1 MTLSSERD
9 RGDAIRT
16 VLRFTMRNWRSERR
30 LAWTVGLA
38 ITAATLADIFVPFFA
53 GRLVDAV
60 ARTDL
65 SRDDALGQGLRAL
78 GAMAA
83 LGFVFLV
90 FRHWA
95 WASVVPMTL
104 GIMRR
109 VSEGAFGR
117 VQRFSTDWH
126 ANSFSGSVVR
136 QITRGMWALDLL
148 HDVLLLALLPSA
160 VVLVGTVALM
170 ALQWPLM
177 GLVMALGAV
186 AYVSMTVLLS
196 VRYVAPAS
204 RVSNKMD
211 TRVGGVLA
219 DALACNAV
227 VKAFGAERREDERL
241 SGALGEWQRETRRTW
256 MRHTWSG
263 TVQTTV
269 LWLVRV
275 SIAGVA
281 LWLWWRGQASP
292 GDITYVLTT
301 YFVVHGYLRDI
312 GMHVNNL
319 QKSVNEMEEL
329 VDLHDLVPEIADAA
343 DAKPLIVTGGEIR
356 FERVRFHY
364 GAHGTPLYDGLDVT
378 IRAGERV
385 GLVGHSG
392 SGKTTFV
399 KLVQRLHD
407 ISDGAIRIDGQ
418 SVAALTQESLR
429 RQIAIVPQESILFH
443 RTLRENIAYGRP
455 DATGQEIEAAAE
467 LAHAAEFIQRLPQ
480 GYETMVGE
488 RGVKLS
494 GGERQRVALARA
506 FLADAP
512 ILILDEATSAL
523 DSESERLIQEAM
535 ERLMVGRTALVIAH
549 RLSTVRALDR
559 ILVFERG
566 RIVEDGPHEKLMRLP
581 GGTYRRLAERQGETP
596 MLRDAG

>member
-38 ITAATLADIFVPFFA
+38 ITVATLADIFVPFFA

-60 ARTDL
+60 ASTNL

-241 SGALGEWQRETRRTW
+241 SGALGEWQRETQRTW

-343 DAKPLIVTGGEIR
+343 DARPLVVRGGEIR

-455 DATGQEIEAAAE
+455 DATRKEIEAAAE

>member
-1 MTLSSERD
+1 MTVSPERD

-16 VLRFTMRNWRSERR
+16 VLRFTFRNWGGERR
-30 LAWTVGLA
+30 LVWTIALA
-38 ITAATLADIFVPFFA
+38 ITTATLADVFVPYFA

-60 ARTDL
+60 A
-65 SRDDALGQGLRAL
+65 SRDIGREAALAEGLWAL
-78 GAMAA
+78 GAMGA
-83 LGFVFLV
+83 LGLVFLV
-90 FRHWA
+90 CRHLA
-95 WASVVPMTL
+95 WAAVVPMTL
-104 GIMRR
+104 RIMRR
-109 VSEGAFGR
+109 VSEAAFAR

-148 HDVLLLALLPSA
+148 HDTLLLALLPSV
-160 VVLVGTVALM
+160 VVLVGTVTLLAV
-170 ALQWPLM
+170 QWPVM
-177 GLVMALGAV
+177 GLVMGLGAV
-186 AYVSMTVLLS
+186 AYVTMTVLLS
-196 VRYVAPAS
+196 VRFIAPAS
-204 RVSNKMD
+204 RVSNRKD

-227 VKAFGAERREDERL
+227 VKAFGAERREDVRL
-241 SGALGEWQRETRRTW
+241 AGALGDWARDTHRTW

-263 TVQTTV
+263 TAQTLV
-269 LWLVRV
+269 LWVVRV
-275 SIAGVA
+275 AIAGLA
-281 LWLWWRGQASP
+281 LVLWWQGRAGA
-292 GDITYVLTT
+292 GDLTYVLTT
-301 YFVVHGYLRDI
+301 YFVMHGYLREV

-319 QKSVNEMEEL
+319 QKAVNEMEEL
-329 VDLHDLVPEIADAA
+329 VDLHDVRVQIEDAPG
-343 DAKPLIVTGGEIR
+343 AKPLAVSGGEIR
-356 FERVRFHY
+356 FDRVRFHY
-364 GAHGTPLYDGLDVT
+364 AAHGTPLYDGLDVT

-399 KLVQRLHD
+399 KLVQRLHEV
-407 ISDGAIRIDGQ
+407 SGGEIRIDGQ
-418 SVAALTQESLR
+418 SVATVTQESLR

-443 RTLRENIAYGRP
+443 RTLRDNIAYGRP
-455 DATGQEIEAAAE
+455 EASRAEIERAAE
-467 LAHAAEFIQRLPQ
+467 LAHAAEFIERLPQ

-566 RIVEDGPHEKLMRLP
+566 RIVEEGPHEALMRLP
-581 GGTYRRLAERQGETP
+581 GGVYRKLAERQGETP
-596 MLRDAG
+596 MLRDAS

>member
-1 MTLSSERD
+1 MTLLSERD

-16 VLRFTMRNWRSERR
+16 VLRFTVRNWRSERR

-60 ARTDL
+60 ASTDL
-65 SRDDALGQGLRAL
+65 SREDALGQGLRAL
-78 GAMAA
+78 GAMAV
-83 LGFVFLV
+83 LGFVFLL

-104 GIMRR
+104 RIMRR
-109 VSEGAFGR
+109 VAEGSFGR

-160 VVLVGTVALM
+160 VVLAGTVALM

-177 GLVMALGAV
+177 GLVMAIGAI
-186 AYVSMTVLLS
+186 AYVTMTVLLS
-196 VRYVAPAS
+196 VRYIAPAS
-204 RVSNKMD
+204 RVSNKLD

-241 SGALGEWQRETRRTW
+241 SEALGEWQRETRRTW

-263 TVQTTV
+263 TVQTAV

-329 VDLHDLVPEIADAA
+329 VDLHDLVPGIADAA
-343 DAKPLIVTGGEIR
+343 DAKPLTVTGGEIR
-356 FERVRFHY
+356 FDRVRFHY

-407 ISDGAIRIDGQ
+407 ISAGEIRIDGQ

-455 DATGQEIEAAAE
+455 DATRAEIETAAE
-467 LAHAAEFIQRLPQ
+467 LAHAAEFIRRLPQ

-506 FLADAP
+506 FLANAP

-535 ERLMVGRTALVIAH
+535 ERLMVGRTSLVIAH
-549 RLSTVRALDR
+549 RLSTVRSLDR

-566 RIVEDGPHEKLMRLP
+566 RIVEDGPHDKLMRLP
-581 GGTYRRLAERQGETP
+581 GGVYRRLAEHQGETP

>member
-1 MTLSSERD
+1 M
-9 RGDAIRT
+9 
-16 VLRFTMRNWRSERR
+16 
-30 LAWTVGLA
+30 
-38 ITAATLADIFVPFFA
+38 
-53 GRLVDAV
+53 
-60 ARTDL
+60 
-65 SRDDALGQGLRAL
+65 
-78 GAMAA
+78 
-83 LGFVFLV
+83 
-90 FRHWA
+90 
-95 WASVVPMTL
+95 
-104 GIMRR
+104 
-109 VSEGAFGR
+109 
-117 VQRFSTDWH
+117 
-126 ANSFSGSVVR
+126 
-136 QITRGMWALDLL
+136 
-148 HDVLLLALLPSA
+148 
-160 VVLVGTVALM
+160 
-170 ALQWPLM
+170 
-177 GLVMALGAV
+177 
-186 AYVSMTVLLS
+186 
-196 VRYVAPAS
+196 
-204 RVSNKMD
+204 
-211 TRVGGVLA
+211 
-219 DALACNAV
+219 
-227 VKAFGAERREDERL
+227 
-241 SGALGEWQRETRRTW
+241 
-256 MRHTWSG
+256 
-263 TVQTTV
+263 
-269 LWLVRV
+269 
-275 SIAGVA
+275 
-281 LWLWWRGQASP
+281 
-292 GDITYVLTT
+292 
-301 YFVVHGYLRDI
+301 
-312 GMHVNNL
+312 
-319 QKSVNEMEEL
+319 
-329 VDLHDLVPEIADAA
+329 
-343 DAKPLIVTGGEIR
+343 
-356 FERVRFHY
+356 RFHY

-407 ISDGAIRIDGQ
+407 ISDGDIRIDGQ

>member
-343 DAKPLIVTGGEIR
+343 DARPLVVRGGEIR
-356 FERVRFHY
+356 FDRVRFHY

-407 ISDGAIRIDGQ
+407 ISDGDIRIDGQ

-455 DATGQEIEAAAE
+455 DATVQEIETAAE